1 MIDAVSSM
9 FHLNYFYFQYGHS
22 VFNGPN
28 EVPSGCYSTHILLKS
43 GSCIVPL
50 ANPDQLASPDQ
61 IAGPDQHVNPE
72 IPLNLAAT
80 INCALATMMNA
91 ISTFEI
97 LRKALNR
104 NKKEPT
110 IAIIVRSFETK

>member
-1 MIDAVSSM
+1 M

-43 GSCIVPL
+43 GSCIVQL
-50 ANPDQLASPDQ
+50 AHPDQLAN
-61 IAGPDQHVNPE
+61 PDQHVNPE

>member
-1 MIDAVSSM
+1 M
-9 FHLNYFYFQYGHS
+9 FYLNYFYFQYGHS

-43 GSCIVPL
+43 GSCIVQL
-50 ANPDQLASPDQ
+50 AHPDQLAN
-61 IAGPDQHVNPE
+61 PDQHVNPE

-97 LRKALNR
+97 LRKAFNR